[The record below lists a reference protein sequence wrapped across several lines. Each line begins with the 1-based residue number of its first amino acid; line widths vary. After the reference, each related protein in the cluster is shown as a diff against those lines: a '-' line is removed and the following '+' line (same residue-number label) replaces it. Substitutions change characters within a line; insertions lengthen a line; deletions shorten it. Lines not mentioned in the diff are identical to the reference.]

1 MSSPNLNN
9 LIIIGCILVYIAGV
23 LFGLKKEGDRI
34 ICQVFNN
41 QLLHKASHS
50 SFSIYNLLL
59 KKSTARKKMATGRF
73 NALKTLTKVIKT
85 CRKFLTSSHL
95 LYTVKSLPGGNM
107 PPFFFLQRI
116 MLYWYSKII
125 MRFSLTTLKT
135 KQ

>member
-23 LFGLKKEGDRI
+23 LFGLKKEGDSI

-41 QLLHKASHS
+41 QLLHNASHS
-50 SFSIYNLLL
+50 SFYIYNLLL

-95 LYTVKSLPGGNM
+95 LYTVIVVTKGENM
-107 PPFFFLQRI
+107 PPFFFPTANYVVLV
-116 MLYWYSKII
+116 
-125 MRFSLTTLKT
+125 
-135 KQ
+135 